1 MSMQLN
7 RLSWDRFEWILSL
20 MKIFFLR
27 ASIFLYVF
35 LIGGCQHLRVQLD
48 ERASSKTIVLFDG
61 SSLDDWKATDFAG
74 KGEISI
80 DENGSLI
87 LEMGAELSGVHW
99 QGKPLPTQD
108 YEISLQAKRTMG
120 SDFFCGLTFPYKDS
134 HATLILGGWG
144 GSLIGISS
152 IDDFDAS
159 ENETGDAFIFEDQKW
174 YDVRLRVTESE
185 FTVWIDEEEV
195 IDLED
200 KLAEFPEGQRLR
212 LMALVKNHEERET
225 LSVILPPLRISRP
238 NLDEAAQKTF
248 TEGTYVSRDAS
259 ADLARNNSQQAER
272 KAAEFAKNPEVLS
285 LARQAAKDAVRQ
297 NLAIPMQVAGYGDVS
312 VEVRFDGEPAP
323 E

>member
-1 MSMQLN
+1 
-7 RLSWDRFEWILSL
+7 

-35 LIGGCQHLRVQLD
+35 LIGGCQNLRVQLD

-174 YDVRLRVTESE
+174 YEVRLRVTESE

-195 IDLED
+195 IDCEV
-200 KLAEFPEGQRLR
+200 EGRVISMRPGEIEMSVPLGLCTFATSAALR
-212 LMALVKNHEERET
+212 KIELK
-225 LSVILPPLRISRP
+225 ILP
-238 NLDEAAQKTF
+238 
-248 TEGTYVSRDAS
+248 
-259 ADLARNNSQQAER
+259 
-272 KAAEFAKNPEVLS
+272 
-285 LARQAAKDAVRQ
+285 
-297 NLAIPMQVAGYGDVS
+297 
-312 VEVRFDGEPAP
+312 
-323 E
+323 